1 MTDSA
6 PYRDAVARDGA
17 SHQQWPASM
26 EEMNMPPFVG
36 YLSTATITLGE
47 NGVLAVGFAKP
58 PLRGHVLQLT
68 PYVAE
73 GALHWSCAGDVPA
86 KLLPL
91 ECRDQT
97 QR

>member
-1 MTDSA
+1 
-6 PYRDAVARDGA
+6 
-17 SHQQWPASM
+17 M
-26 EEMNMPPFVG
+26 EQMNMPPFAG
-36 YLSTATITLGE
+36 NQSTSTITLGE
-47 NGVLAVGFAKP
+47 NGVLAVRFAKP
-58 PLRGHVLQLT
+58 PLRGHVLQLA
-68 PYVAE
+68 PYVTE